1 MHPGITP
8 GTASTSPYMVIY
20 PFGIVLCMF
29 ADACSRVSEFTRPL
43 AISTRHE
50 NGTVRTEIAT
60 FIVLNREGWVMTA
73 GHVYDSFVKF
83 QGDLKKA
90 EEIRELNQSRSS
102 KPGSP
107 SSQIK
112 LDPTFITNHSFWW
125 SWDGVRVK
133 EAYMHRQ
140 EDIVICKLEPF
151 DPSWIREYPVL
162 VDPDSL
168 HPGTSLCRSGFS
180 FADITASWDE
190 THKTFQIRRIPAKE
204 TIFHNDGIH
213 TRYVSKGMAE
223 DKHEMLYVET
233 STPGLKGQSGGPIF
247 TTKGHI
253 YAMQVATAHMPLGF
267 SPTIEVDGRTE
278 VANQFMNVGLGL
290 HVKIIREILDEHG
303 IRYDA
308 EGDESG
314 YRIVD

>member
-1 MHPGITP
+1 
-8 GTASTSPYMVIY
+8 
-20 PFGIVLCMF
+20 MF
-29 ADACSRVSEFTRPL
+29 ADACSKVTEFTRPL

-50 NGTVRTEIAT
+50 NGAVRTEIAT

-73 GHVYDSFVKF
+73 GHVYDSFVKY
-83 QGDLKKA
+83 QSDLKKA
-90 EEIRELNQSRSS
+90 EEIRELNESRSS

-112 LDPTFITNHSFWW
+112 LDPTLITNHSFWW

-140 EDIVICKLEPF
+140 EDIVVCRLEPF

-162 VDPDSL
+162 ADPDSL
-168 HPGTSLCRSGFS
+168 KPGMSLCRSGYS
-180 FADITASWDE
+180 FADLNASWDDE
-190 THKTFQIRRIPAKE
+190 HKTFQIRRIPAKD
-204 TIFHNDGIH
+204 TIFHNDGIL
-213 TRYVSKGMAE
+213 TRFISKGMAV
-223 DKHEMLYVET
+223 DKHEMLHIET
-233 STPGLKGQSGGPIF
+233 STPGLRGQSGGPIF
-247 TTKGHI
+247 DRKGHVC
-253 YAMQVATAHMPLGF
+253 AMQVITAHMPLGF
-267 SPTIEVDGRTE
+267 SPTIESDGRTE

-290 HVKIIREILDEHG
+290 HIRIIREILDEHG

-308 EGDESG
+308 EEDESG